1 MTDGKRR
8 FVIGTAGHVDHG
20 KTTLVRAL
28 TGVDTDRLPEEKQ
41 RGITIELGFAR
52 WDLGDGVVA
61 GVVDV
66 PGHRRLVHTMIAGA
80 VGMEL
85 VMLVVA
91 ADEGVMPQTREHVAA
106 CELLGITRAVVV
118 ITKVDRVERELAELA
133 AMEVS
138 ELLGERI
145 AHEVVYVSARTGEG
159 LSELTDVVRR
169 VLVGLAPPSSV
180 TYAELA
186 VDRAF
191 SVKGAGT
198 VVTGTLA
205 RGALSIGRRVF
216 VVGPRGSA
224 ESAVRGLHVHDR
236 AETSAVA
243 PTRLAI
249 NLAGLDVAEVSRGD
263 RITESPHV
271 SATRRFDA
279 SVRLLRPIKA
289 GAELEVYVGTAR
301 THGRLQILATSEE
314 LAPASAGVSDAF
326 ATARSALTAPHKQG
340 PALGRVRL
348 KTPLPVL
355 GGDRFILRVTS
366 TRSPSGAVV
375 AGGVVLDA
383 SPPPLRSKS
392 ARRVVLEAATRA
404 EPADLARALLAER
417 SPRALTRRD
426 LAGRFALLPETLMG
440 RLEKAA
446 DRGEIARLKDE
457 SFVEKAALAKLA
469 EAARVFVA
477 EHHQAAPLERGIK
490 LETLR
495 QRVAAR
501 TSLEVAH
508 EAIRQAARKGG
519 TLVVEGDIVRAVD
532 FAGGDLP
539 AVKGPAAAV
548 LDALLAAGLKGSGEH
563 ALLEGTG
570 LSTKELRTVLSRLVK
585 DGVVVVAGEQ
595 WFDARA
601 VAELRR
607 RVIAHYAVKEILTIA
622 EFKELSGLGRKQ
634 AIPLLEL
641 LDREGVSIRRGDD
654 RARGPRAY

>member
-1 MTDGKRR
+1 MSESSRH

-52 WDLGDGVVA
+52 WDLGGGVVA
-61 GVVDV
+61 SVVDV

-85 VMLVVA
+85 VLLVVA

-106 CELLGITRAVVV
+106 CELLGIRRAVVV
-118 ITKVDRVERELAELA
+118 ITKLDRVERELAELA
-133 AMEVS
+133 ALEVS
-138 ELLGERI
+138 ELLGDHL
-145 AHEVVYVSARTGEG
+145 AHETVFVSARSGEG
-159 LSELTDVVRR
+159 LAELGAVVRR
-169 VLVGLAPPSSV
+169 LLGELPVAPPAR
-180 TYAELA
+180 YADLA

-191 SVKGAGT
+191 SVRGAGT
-198 VVTGTLA
+198 VVTGTLS
-205 RGALSIGRRVF
+205 RGALEVGRKVF
-216 VVGPRGSA
+216 VVGPRGA
-224 ESAVRGLHVHDR
+224 VESAVRGLHVHDR
-236 AETSAVA
+236 AEVAARA

-249 NLAGLDVAEVSRGD
+249 NLAGLDVADVSRGD
-263 RITESPHV
+263 RVTESPHV

-279 SVRLLRPIKA
+279 TVRLLRPIKP

-301 THGRLQILATSEE
+301 TRGRLQLLTPPDEE
-314 LAPASAGVSDAF
+314 RG
-326 ATARSALTAPHKQG
+326 T
-340 PALGRVRL
+340 ALGRVRL
-348 KTPLPVL
+348 FTPLPVL

-383 SPPPLRSKS
+383 SPPPLRSKA
-392 ARRVVLEAATRA
+392 ARRAALDALVHA
-404 EPADLARALLAER
+404 EPAEVARALVGER
-417 SPRALTRRD
+417 APRALTRRE
-426 LAGRFALLPETLMG
+426 LAGRFALEPEVLIG

-446 DRGEIARLKDE
+446 DRGEITRLKDE
-457 SFVEKAALAKLA
+457 SYVDKSALAKL
-469 EAARVFVA
+469 VDVA
-477 EHHQAAPLERGIK
+477 CALVVEHHAHAPLERGIK

-501 TSLEVAH
+501 TSVEVAH

-519 TLVVEGDIVRAVD
+519 ALVVEGDVVRAVD

-539 AVKGPAAAV
+539 VVKGPAGAV
-548 LDALLAAGLKGSGEH
+548 LEALETAALKGSGEH
-563 ALLEGTG
+563 ALLEATR
-570 LSTKELRTVLSRLVK
+570 LTTKELRTVLSRLVK
-585 DGVVVVAGEQ
+585 DGVVIAAGEQ

-607 RVIAHYAVKEILTIA
+607 RVIAHYATQEILTIA
-622 EFKELSGLGRKQ
+622 QFKDLSGLGRKQ

-654 RARGPRAY
+654 RARGPKAH

>member
-1 MTDGKRR
+1 MVDSSRH

-52 WDLGDGVVA
+52 WDLGVGVVA
-61 GVVDV
+61 SVVDV

-85 VMLVVA
+85 VLLVVA

-118 ITKVDRVERELAELA
+118 ITKLDRVERELAELA

-138 ELLGERI
+138 ELLGDRL
-145 AHEVVYVSARTGEG
+145 AHEVVYVSARSGEG
-159 LSELTDVVRR
+159 LTELAAVVRR
-169 VLVGLAPPSSV
+169 VLSELPVAPPAK
-180 TYAELA
+180 YAELA
-186 VDRAF
+186 VDRSF

-198 VVTGTLA
+198 VVTGTLS
-205 RGALSIGRRVF
+205 RGSLEVGRKVF
-216 VVGPRGSA
+216 VVSPRGA
-224 ESAVRGLHVHDR
+224 VESAVRGLHVHDR
-236 AETSAVA
+236 AETSAGA

-249 NLAGLDVAEVSRGD
+249 NLAGLEVADVSRGD
-263 RITESPHV
+263 RVTENPHV

-279 SVRLLRPIKA
+279 RVRQLRPIKP
-289 GAELEVYVGTAR
+289 GTELEVYVGTAR
-301 THGRLQILATSEE
+301 THGRLQLLSPVDEE
-314 LAPASAGVSDAF
+314 SGA
-326 ATARSALTAPHKQG
+326 
-340 PALGRVRL
+340 ALGRIRL
-348 KTPLPVL
+348 FTPLPVL

-375 AGGVVLDA
+375 AGGTVLDA
-383 SPPPLRSKS
+383 LPPPLRSKA
-392 ARRVVLEAATRA
+392 ARRVTLEALVRA
-404 EPADLARALLAER
+404 DAGDAARALVSER
-417 SPRALTRRD
+417 APRAVTRRE
-426 LAGRFALLPETLMG
+426 LAGRFTMEPETLIG

-446 DRGEIARLKDE
+446 DRGEVARLKDE
-457 SFVEKAALAKLA
+457 SYVDKAALAKLA
-469 EAARVFVA
+469 DVAAALVA
-477 EHHQAAPLERGIK
+477 DHHVTAPLERGIK

-501 TSLEVAH
+501 TSIEVAH

-519 TLVVEGDIVRAVD
+519 ALVVEGDVVRAVD
-532 FAGGDLP
+532 FAGGELP
-539 AVKGPAAAV
+539 AVKGPAGSV
-548 LDALLAAGLKGSGEH
+548 LEALETAGLKGSGEH
-563 ALLEGTG
+563 ALLEATR
-570 LSTKELRTVLSRLVK
+570 LATKELRTVLSRLVK

-601 VAELRR
+601 VADLRR
-607 RVIAHYAVKEILTIA
+607 RVIAHYAQKDLLTIA
-622 EFKELSGLGRKQ
+622 EFKDLSGLGRKQ

-641 LDREGVSIRRGDD
+641 FDREGVSIRRGDD
-654 RARGPRAY
+654 RARGPKAH